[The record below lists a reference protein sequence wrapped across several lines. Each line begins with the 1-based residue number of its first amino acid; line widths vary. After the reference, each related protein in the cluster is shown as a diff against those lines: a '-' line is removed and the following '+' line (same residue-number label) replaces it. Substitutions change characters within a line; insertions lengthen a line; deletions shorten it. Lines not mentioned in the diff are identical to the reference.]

1 MTRLPLP
8 RASSL
13 PDSASPPSPSPAAPP
28 CLPGPRASQT
38 PPCTRPPA
46 LAPPTRTPTRA
57 LSFPPL
63 TPAAGR
69 TPRAPGRALHDC
81 KPTGHH
87 GIALPLSVPRGA
99 GAPPAMLG
107 RRGGPAPA
115 QPPRS
120 TRGVPVESSGSCSAF
135 EAEDA
140 PGRLE
145 AQVRGPPAPHTPSV
159 TRREGVC
166 CAGSRREPRPPSLP
180 REGGRGSGQRTSSF
194 DCLRFPTLSQRC
206 SGPGNGADAALDPG
220 R

>member
-1 MTRLPLP
+1 MTVRSMRRRPYPRDPPPPPSRLLPPGLRLPTVPSARRAPVPP
-8 RASSL
+8 R
-13 PDSASPPSPSPAAPP
+13 PPRQSDAPLHAPP
-28 CLPGPRASQT
+28 R
-38 PPCTRPPA
+38 PCSPHPH
-46 LAPPTRTPTRA
+46 TPTRA
-57 LSFPPL
+57 LSLPPL

-166 CAGSRREPRPPSLP
+166 CAGSRREPRPSFSP
-180 REGGRGSGQRTSSF
+180 EGGRGG
-194 DCLRFPTLSQRC
+194 
-206 SGPGNGADAALDPG
+206 GAAKG
-220 R
+220 RPPLTVCASRH